1 MSERPGMM
9 IYFSVW
15 ESLTE
20 TDDATVAAFLRA
32 AIQYSRYGVVPS
44 FTGIKAV
51 LWASIKDGLDRDATA
66 YEKRRVDAMYAAY
79 KRDAENPLSKDEWR
93 KQILSQDERVLS
105 GDIGR
110 YHSISTDVSGN
121 HTHTQTDTYTQS
133 HSELDTSLIPIF
145 RQEAQQDRGAGEG
158 ETAEQRFDR
167 MRQAAKAMLGSL

>member
-20 TDDATVAAFLRA
+20 TDDATVATFLRA

-44 FTGIKAV
+44 FTGINAV
-51 LWASIKDGLDRDATA
+51 LWASIKDGLDRDAKA
-66 YEKRRVDAMYAAY
+66 YEKRRIDAIYAAY
-79 KRDAENPLSKDEWR
+79 KRDTENPLSKEEWR
-93 KQILSQDERVLS
+93 KQILSQDKRVLS

-110 YHSISTDVSGN
+110 YHSIAADVSGN
-121 HTHTQTDTYTQS
+121 HTHTQTDTYTHS
-133 HSELDTSLIPIF
+133 HNELDTNLIPIF
-145 RQEAQQDRGAGEG
+145 RQEAQQGGGAGEG

-167 MRQAAKAMLGSL
+167 KRQEAKAMLASL